1 MKFPVLIVNLKNYR
15 ESSGSNAAKFFE
27 YARRLREVNNVL
39 VAPPILDTL
48 RFVEEYRDI
57 LIAQSV
63 DVPKYGSYTGHVPLT
78 RLIDEGVRY
87 SLINHSEYKLPHE
100 LIKEIVSQA
109 SEHDFEFIV
118 CVDSIDEMRRLLEMH
133 VYPSAYAIEPPELIG
148 SGRSVSKYKPQVVS
162 DAVDVGKEY
171 NVHVLCG
178 AGVSTGEDVAAASKL
193 GAVGVLVAS
202 AIAKSPEPYK
212 VMEDMARS
220 L

>member
-15 ESSGSNAAKFFE
+15 ESSGSNADRFFE
-27 YARRLREVNNVL
+27 YARSLSSINNVM

-48 RFVEEYRDI
+48 RYVGEYSDI

-63 DVPKYGSYTGHVPLT
+63 DVPGYGSYTGHVPLV
-78 RLIDEGVRY
+78 RLVDEGLRY

-100 LIKEIVSQA
+100 TIKKILDEASQY
-109 SEHDFEFIV
+109 DFEFVV
-118 CVDSIDEMRRLLEMH
+118 CVDSIDEMKRLLEMD
-133 VYPSAYAIEPPELIG
+133 VYPAAYAIEPPELIG

-162 DAVDVGKEY
+162 DAVDLGKEY
-171 NVHVLCG
+171 GVPVLCG
-178 AGVSTGEDVAAASKL
+178 AGVSTGEDVTAASKL

-202 AIAKSPEPYK
+202 AIAKSPEPLK
-212 VMEDMARS
+212 VMEDMARN